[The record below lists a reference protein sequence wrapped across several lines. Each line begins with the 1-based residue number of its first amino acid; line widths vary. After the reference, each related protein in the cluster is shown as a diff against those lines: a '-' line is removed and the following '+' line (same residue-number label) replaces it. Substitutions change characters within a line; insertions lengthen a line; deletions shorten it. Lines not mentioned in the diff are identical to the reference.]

1 MKKKIWMAGILL
13 LPITLWAQTAP
24 ADNLYPQA
32 LEAYLSGDV
41 DQAILIDTKALQ
53 ANPKDLKA
61 TNLLDLLAQEKSR
74 SAQSV
79 IWIGSEASLAKQT
92 AQTPP
97 AVEPATKIVR
107 TRYLKAD
114 TSQIE
119 QLEGEV
125 KTLQGKGGLWG
136 SVNFWVII
144 LALLVSLLSLYSS
157 WKARREAARVKAAF
171 KPREWEESSRKVLDF
186 RRFGNG

>member
-114 TSQIE
+114 TSQWEAKIQALSLLLTKDAESREKEMASAQAADTAKIE

-144 LALLVSLLSLYSS
+144 
-157 WKARREAARVKAAF
+157 
-171 KPREWEESSRKVLDF
+171 
-186 RRFGNG
+186 